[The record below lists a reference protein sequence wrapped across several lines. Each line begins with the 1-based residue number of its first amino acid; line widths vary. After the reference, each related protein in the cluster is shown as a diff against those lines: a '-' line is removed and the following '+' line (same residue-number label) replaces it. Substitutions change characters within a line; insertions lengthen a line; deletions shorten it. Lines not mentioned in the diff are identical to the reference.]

1 MNNENNKTL
10 GCYVDSALY
19 NQVIEI
25 SKHYKTSTSR
35 LLKEIIKKFI
45 SGKEHEEN
53 TFFPIL

>member
-1 MNNENNKTL
+1 
-10 GCYVDSALY
+10 
-19 NQVIEI
+19 VIKM

-53 TFFPIL
+53 NFFPIL